1 MIIIQCSRKRY
12 EQWRT
17 RRKYA
22 FIFDINSDIWRG
34 IEDDCAQ
41 GRKITAQFHIK
52 ENGKENVIT
61 EVAEMELTYGQ
72 IALNYIFNKQ

>member
-1 MIIIQCSRKRY
+1 MIIIECNRKRY

-34 IEDDCAQ
+34 LEDDCAQ
-41 GRKITAQFHIK
+41 GRKITVQFHIK
-52 ENGKENVIT
+52 ENDKEDVIT
-61 EVAEMELTYGQ
+61 EVAEIELTSKQ
-72 IALNYIFNKQ
+72 IALNYIFKS